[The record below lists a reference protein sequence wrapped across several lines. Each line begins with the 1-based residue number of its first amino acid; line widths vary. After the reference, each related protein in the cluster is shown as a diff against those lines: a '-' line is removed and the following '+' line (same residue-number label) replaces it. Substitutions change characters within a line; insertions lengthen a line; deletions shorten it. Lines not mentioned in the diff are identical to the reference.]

1 MTFGLVGL
9 LLGVAM
15 AAPDGGMAHSARIEH
30 RTGAVQSNYTA
41 DVAVTHQQIGTV
53 GAGGRPSTLRCLW
66 RAGLVVERQA
76 RHASGSTLARS
87 FTHDK
92 VIEGSRPGWC
102 SAQKA
107 AIAQEVA
114 SRNDALQARLVE
126 LAQEDHGVLNAEID
140 RMHGTTQAG

>member
-9 LLGVAM
+9 LLGAAM
-15 AAPDGGMAHSARIEH
+15 AAPNGDIAHSARIDH
-30 RTGAVQSNYTA
+30 RTGAVHSDYTA
-41 DVAVTHQQIGTV
+41 DVQVTHQQIGTV
-53 GAGGRPSTLRCLW
+53 GVGGRPSTLRCLW

-76 RHASGSTLARS
+76 RHESGSTLARS

-102 SAQKA
+102 SAQKT

-114 SRNDALQARLVE
+114 SRNDALQARLVQ
-126 LAQEDHGVLNAEID
+126 LAQEDHPVLHAEID
-140 RMHGTTQAG
+140 RMHGTMQAG

>member
-1 MTFGLVGL
+1 MMVGMVGL
-9 LLGVAM
+9 LLGAAI
-15 AAPDGGMAHSARIEH
+15 AAPDGGMAHSMRIDH
-30 RTGAVQSNYTA
+30 RSGTVQSDYTA
-41 DVAVTHQQIGTV
+41 DVRVTHQQVGTV
-53 GAGGRPSTLRCLW
+53 GAGGRPSTLRCVW

-87 FTHDK
+87 FTHDAA
-92 VIEGSRPGWC
+92 IEGSRPGWC

-114 SRNDALQARLVE
+114 RRDAVLQARLVQ
-126 LAQEDHGVLNAEID
+126 LAEEDHPVLHAEID

>member
-15 AAPDGGMAHSARIEH
+15 AAPEGGMVHSARVDH
-30 RTGAVQSNYTA
+30 HSGAVHSDYTA
-41 DVAVTHQQIGTV
+41 NVNVSHQQIGTV
-53 GAGGRPSTLRCLW
+53 GAGGRPSTLRCMW

-92 VIEGSRPGWC
+92 VVEGSRPGWC

-107 AIAQEVA
+107 AIAEEVA
-114 SRNDALQARLVE
+114 SRADALQARLAQ
-126 LAQEDHGVLNAEID
+126 LAQEDHPVLHAELD

>member
-15 AAPDGGMAHSARIEH
+15 AAPDGGMAHSARIDH
-30 RTGAVQSNYTA
+30 HSGAVQSDYTA
-41 DVAVTHQQIGTV
+41 NVQVTHRQVGAV
-53 GAGGRPSTLRCLW
+53 GAGGRPSTLRCVW

-87 FTHDK
+87 FSHDE

-102 SAQKA
+102 SAQRA
-107 AIAQEVA
+107 AIAAEVA
-114 SRNDALQARLVE
+114 SRNDALQARLVQ
-126 LAQEDHGVLNAEID
+126 LAQEDHAVLHAEID
-140 RMHGTTQAG
+140 RMHGTAQAG

>member
-1 MTFGLVGL
+1 MAFGLVGL
-9 LLGVAM
+9 LLGAALVA
-15 AAPDGGMAHSARIEH
+15 PPGGMTHSARIDH
-30 RTGAVQSNYTA
+30 RSGTVQTDYVA
-41 DVAVTHQQIGTV
+41 DVQVTHQQIGSV

-92 VIEGSRPGWC
+92 VVEGSRPGWC

-107 AIAQEVA
+107 AIAEDVA
-114 SRNDALQARLVE
+114 SRGEALQARLVQ
-126 LAQEDHGVLNAEID
+126 LAQEDHPVLHAEID
-140 RMHGTTQAG
+140 RMHGATQAG

>member
-1 MTFGLVGL
+1 MTFGLVQL

-15 AAPDGGMAHSARIEH
+15 AAPQGGMAHSARIDH
-30 RTGAVQSNYTA
+30 RSGTVQSDYTA
-41 DVAVTHQQIGTV
+41 DVQVTHQQIGTV

-76 RHASGSTLARS
+76 RHASGSMLARS
-87 FTHDK
+87 FTHDR

-114 SRNDALQARLVE
+114 SRGDALQAQLVR
-126 LAQEDHGVLNAEID
+126 LAQEDHPVLHAEID
-140 RMHGTTQAG
+140 RMHGAARAG